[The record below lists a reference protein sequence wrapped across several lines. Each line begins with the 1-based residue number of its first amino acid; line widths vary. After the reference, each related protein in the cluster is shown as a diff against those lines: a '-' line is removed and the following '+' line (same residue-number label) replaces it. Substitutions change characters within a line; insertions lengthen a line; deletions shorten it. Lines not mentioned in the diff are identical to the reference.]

1 MKKKLAA
8 VALAVALVSLA
19 VPALAFAGG
28 YGQAADGARQGRG
41 ACFALCQATEAL
53 GGSMADLAT
62 TAAAHCGRGCF
73 DGAQNRSQGAGCAAS
88 CNGYVD
94 ADGDG
99 VCDSCGGFAASG
111 DGGRGSCP
119 GYADADGNGV
129 CDACGNA
136 AGSCGGY
143 VDQDGDG
150 VCDRYGQ
157 GGCGKGYGSGH
168 GMGHGYGCRR

>member
-1 MKKKLAA
+1 M
-8 VALAVALVSLA
+8 
-19 VPALAFAGG
+19 
-28 YGQAADGARQGRG
+28 
-41 ACFALCQATEAL
+41 
-53 GGSMADLAT
+53 
-62 TAAAHCGRGCF
+62 
-73 DGAQNRSQGAGCAAS
+73 
-88 CNGYVD
+88 
-94 ADGDG
+94 
-99 VCDSCGGFAASG
+99 CDSCGGFAASG

-119 GYADADGNGV
+119 GYADADGDGV

>member
-88 CNGYVD
+88 IFTLDDIKITIFDIFFNMIDIYISSTNCFNLTL
-94 ADGDG
+94 
-99 VCDSCGGFAASG
+99 CF
-111 DGGRGSCP
+111 
-119 GYADADGNGV
+119 
-129 CDACGNA
+129 
-136 AGSCGGY
+136 
-143 VDQDGDG
+143 
-150 VCDRYGQ
+150 
-157 GGCGKGYGSGH
+157 
-168 GMGHGYGCRR
+168 

>member
-99 VCDSCGGFAASG
+99 VCDSCGG
-111 DGGRGSCP
+111 
-119 GYADADGNGV
+119 
-129 CDACGNA
+129 
-136 AGSCGGY
+136 Y

>member
-99 VCDSCGGFAASG
+99 VCDS
-111 DGGRGSCP
+111 
-119 GYADADGNGV
+119 
-129 CDACGNA
+129 
-136 AGSCGGY
+136 
-143 VDQDGDG
+143 
-150 VCDRYGQ
+150 
-157 GGCGKGYGSGH
+157 
-168 GMGHGYGCRR
+168 

>member
-99 VCDSCGGFAASG
+99 VCDSCGGKLEARADDKPEVVRDRLNVYHKETAPLKDFYAA
-111 DGGRGSCP
+111 R
-119 GYADADGNGV
+119 NLLKT
-129 CDACGNA
+129 
-136 AGSCGGY
+136 
-143 VDQDGDG
+143 VDNQPTVAETTTAILSALGL
-150 VCDRYGQ
+150 
-157 GGCGKGYGSGH
+157 
-168 GMGHGYGCRR
+168 

>member
-28 YGQAADGARQGRG
+28 YGQAADGARQARG

-111 DGGRGSCP
+111 DGAQGPAPAMRMPTATALATPRQRC
-119 GYADADGNGV
+119 
-129 CDACGNA
+129 
-136 AGSCGGY
+136 GSCGGY

>member
-99 VCDSCGGFAASG
+99 VCD
-111 DGGRGSCP
+111 
-119 GYADADGNGV
+119 
-129 CDACGNA
+129 ACGNA